1 MPVDFTKVPIGTKV
15 ETAWGPGKIV
25 RFNPD
30 EYFPVEV
37 SLDSGDDPRTYTNDG
52 RHLYSQT
59 RPSLFLAPF
68 EWPTQEQPEP
78 PPLELEVDAPIMVR
92 ETSGDD
98 WEKRHFAGWDGQRIV
113 TFAYGK
119 TSFTAKTQNSSWK
132 QWRLPTEEE
141 LKGNN
146 DAV

>member
-30 EYFPVEV
+30 ECFPVEV
-37 SLDSGDDPRTYTNDG
+37 SISENHVMTYTTDG
-52 RHLYSQT
+52 RYLAAHAHPT
-59 RPSLFLAPF
+59 LFLAPF
-68 EWPTQEQPEP
+68 EWPTQEQPLP
-78 PPLELEVDAPIMVR
+78 DLPVDAPIMVR
-92 ETSGDD
+92 NGECEN
-98 WEKRHFAGWDGQRIV
+98 WRRRHFNTWKDGKAV
-113 TFAYGK
+113 TFKDRG
-119 TSFTAKTQNSSWK
+119 TSFTSDGTVAWK